1 MSDNHWERIAFR
13 ITGIVQGVGFR
24 YWTRAE
30 ARRLGLRGTVRNAID
45 GSVEVVAAGSPDRLQ
60 KFVRLLKQGPPGA
73 RVSALEP
80 LDTQESEPPLP
91 FEIIR

>member
-1 MSDNHWERIAFR
+1 MTEIHWERLAFR
-13 ITGIVQGVGFR
+13 VIGVVQGVGFR
-24 YWTRAE
+24 YWTRRE
-30 ARRLGLRGTVRNAID
+30 AQRLGLRGTVRNAID

-60 KFVRLLKQGPPGA
+60 EFVRLLKQGPPGA

-80 LDTQESEPPLP
+80 LETQDSEPPLA